1 MASKP
6 ILFFISHGHG
16 DGADKGAVSGKFVE
30 LELTKKVAA
39 ACYAQLLE
47 TPASKRNWKV
57 DYSERKVNGYSL
69 AEQQK
74 KVERYQDK
82 YRTVCVDIH
91 FNAGHGDGAE
101 VWVTATNG
109 TRKTMGTQ
117 LAGYV
122 LDEFKKIGQNSRGVK
137 YSNDLY
143 VLTHPNK
150 GISVIV
156 ECGFLDNAVDR
167 KLFDTDK
174 KLKKMGVAIANALET
189 YGKKNG

>member
-57 DYSERKVNGYSL
+57 DYGERKVNGYSL

-91 FNAGHGDGAE
+91 FNAGHGDGSGGLGDGDE
-101 VWVTATNG
+101 WNQEDDGHTAG
-109 TRKTMGTQ
+109 RIC
-117 LAGYV
+117 AGR
-122 LDEFKKIGQNSRGVK
+122 I
-137 YSNDLY
+137 
-143 VLTHPNK
+143 
-150 GISVIV
+150 
-156 ECGFLDNAVDR
+156 
-167 KLFDTDK
+167 
-174 KLKKMGVAIANALET
+174 
-189 YGKKNG
+189 